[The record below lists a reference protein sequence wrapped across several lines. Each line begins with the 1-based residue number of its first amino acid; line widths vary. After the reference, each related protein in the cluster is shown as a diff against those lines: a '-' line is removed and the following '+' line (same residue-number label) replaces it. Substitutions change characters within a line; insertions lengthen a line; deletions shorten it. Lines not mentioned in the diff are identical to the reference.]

1 VDDDRPVQVSAKDPI
16 LFYLRVMT
24 ATSSLCVILLLVLI
38 VGGAEGQDRINEKM
52 ERIARVGESFDAR
65 AERVAEKVAPLGDKL
80 LDKGMTA
87 VEQIDPEGIGEEVEE
102 VAQAMKQR
110 LIERIVEGKRNRPP
124 RRQRE
129 RMSDEEETTEEGTP
143 PQESTKS
150 TGEEQAGDG

>member
-1 VDDDRPVQVSAKDPI
+1 MDDDRPVQVSAKDPI

-87 VEQIDPEGIGEEVEE
+87 VEQIDPEGIGGEIED
-102 VAQAMKQR
+102 VAQVMKDK
-110 LIERIVEGKRNRPP
+110 LIERIKEGKKGRLT
-124 RRQRE
+124 RRQEEWLARE
-129 RMSDEEETTEEGTP
+129 QEKDETETTA
-143 PQESTKS
+143 ESA
-150 TGEEQAGDG
+150 GEEQASGD